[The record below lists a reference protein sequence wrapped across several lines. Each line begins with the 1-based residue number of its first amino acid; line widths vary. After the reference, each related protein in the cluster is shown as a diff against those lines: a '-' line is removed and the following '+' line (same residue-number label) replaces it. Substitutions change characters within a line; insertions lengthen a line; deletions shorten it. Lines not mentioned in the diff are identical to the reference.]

1 MKSCSIV
8 LLSFSL
14 TLEVFDVSGRY
25 LLVDIDDDKRWTAQ
39 KWMAVNG
46 TVIEEGVPE
55 NDEADGQIGPSA
67 RIFGKCCFFGRCIE
81 WLPVCPWFCFEENT
95 RVWTKAESQADEEAE
110 QIPIKHLKE
119 GNLVR
124 TMTPELLA
132 GKVQD
137 VMEWTRATDVTIIN
151 GDWMVHKFI
160 FDTGD
165 HLTVTSQHMMIIWP
179 NNLPHFVRADEV
191 KIGDMMRVHQ
201 TLEKITEIKTF
212 MVDVKVSV
220 ETEDGT
226 LQANDV
232 LTSGFCDHNPD
243 MLNKTMEVF
252 RALRT
257 YKDQHFTPCYNNMCM
272 DSVAWNNSF
281 MLNNGLLPMDHTQY

>member
-25 LLVDIDDDKRWTAQ
+25 LLVDIDDKPWTVP
-39 KWMAVNG
+39 KWTAVNG
-46 TVIEEGVPE
+46 TEEGVPQ
-55 NDEADGQIGPSA
+55 NDEADGPIGPSA
-67 RIFGKCCFFGRCIE
+67 RFGKCCFWGRCIT
-81 WLPVCPWFCFEENT
+81 WMPFCPFCFDENT
-95 RVWTKAESQADEEAE
+95 RVWTKAESQSDEEAE

-132 GKVQD
+132 GKIQD
-137 VMEWTRATDVTIIN
+137 VIEWTRATDVTVIN

-201 TLEKITEIKTF
+201 TLEKVAEIKTF

-220 ETEDGT
+220 ETED
-226 LQANDV
+226 V
-232 LTSGFCDHNPD
+232 LYRQ
-243 MLNKTMEVF
+243 M
-252 RALRT
+252 
-257 YKDQHFTPCYNNMCM
+257 MC
-272 DSVAWNNSF
+272 
-281 MLNNGLLPMDHTQY
+281 